1 MGRRGEEERMD
12 IDVIGERGEK
22 GSTDHRLWGDTEVN
36 VISFEILEGESQ
48 TPLSF
53 QYVKTQSLAITL
65 SHGTKQQSSEHTD
78 QSSKLVKLS
87 EIFLTRYDTKLR
99 PGPTRFGIPSHP
111 VEEVLFFA
119 GILIKQVKQTVRSIE
134 SHVRLSFPPTQATYE
149 AVETQRERFEE
160 ASGVL
165 TNQLAKMKHGLSA
178 FLERINSPTTRIT
191 QACAIQEEQA
201 NGIVWDLRSLLLQ
214 VEHAGAQVVPGF
226 VPSLPLREPPA
237 DAPPPMDLQ
246 ALVYLT
252 NVITKV
258 SGSPVDEIDSLD

>member
-1 MGRRGEEERMD
+1 MAKFLKEPEESQSQGMVTCRSIRSLTSELEAAAKKWKEGEEEDDPVDVMGRRGEEERMD

-53 QYVKTQSLAITL
+53 QYVKTQ
-65 SHGTKQQSSEHTD
+65 
-78 QSSKLVKLS
+78 
-87 EIFLTRYDTKLR
+87 
-99 PGPTRFGIPSHP
+99 
-111 VEEVLFFA
+111 
-119 GILIKQVKQTVRSIE
+119 
-134 SHVRLSFPPTQATYE
+134 